1 MGQISNTLTIRQQN
15 FKLNLLNSEPKPFL
29 YGFNFINQFRRSLN
43 KKGVL
48 LVNSN
53 LNFLTNTSFF
63 NIQLFFKSIKSKTYK
78 LNFSLLKSRK
88 NLDDY
93 KNFRINK
100 LFITQF
106 KLLKKS
112 VTILR
117 INNLNKEIDLK
128 VIKFLYLNFKRF
140 TNLLFARRFNL
151 FIDFIK
157 LTSLFI
163 VSKID
168 SNTYLYVLG
177 QIFRLLTKKKHSR
190 FMYFLKYLFTRLIKS
205 TSKSQNSMIK
215 GIKFIIN
222 GKILGKPRSSSSRLL
237 VGSVPIQTL
246 NSNISFSKTH
256 VYTLYGVFGFKFWV
270 FYS

>member
-1 MGQISNTLTIRQQN
+1 MKQISNTLIIKKQN
-15 FKLNLLNSEPKPFL
+15 LNLLSSEPKPFL
-29 YGFNFINQFRRSLN
+29 YGFNFINHLKRSLN

-53 LNFLTNTSFF
+53 LHFSTNASFF
-63 NIQLFFKSIKSKTYK
+63 NLKLFFKTSKSKIYK
-78 LNFSLLKSRK
+78 LNFNTLKLK
-88 NLDDY
+88 KTLGNY

-100 LFITQF
+100 FFLIQF
-106 KLLKKS
+106 KSLKKII
-112 VTILR
+112 TILK

-128 VIKFLYLNFKRF
+128 IVKFVYINFKRF
-140 TNLLFARRFNL
+140 INILFARRFNL
-151 FIDFIK
+151 FIDFVK

-163 VSKID
+163 ISKID
-168 SNTYLYVLG
+168 SNTYLYILG

-205 TSKSQNSMIK
+205 SLKSQNLMIK

-237 VGSVPIQTL
+237 VGSVPIQTIEA
-246 NSNISFSKTH
+246 NISFSKTH

-270 FYS
+270 FYF